1 MIIIN
6 VSIMYSL
13 LFLLFSIGGWWTA
26 FHYIRQYWNQNTAIV
41 KNAVHF
47 IHALFFIVF
56 YKGSNTPIAIT
67 NSVLCSIGFYC
78 FDTIYLLRQ
87 CTLDVINVKRN
98 AVYLVHHTI
107 ATYGLWLAF
116 IDHYRHEILHFYYL
130 LEYSNFLLYISYHMH
145 KAYPEY
151 KNAILVSECFQFVWY
166 SYFRIVRFV
175 LYFVQVRNDYFE
187 INHLFIQIGLI
198 LLFVMGIFWSLSL
211 FKKCASGLLITTD
224 EIIKYD

>member
-1 MIIIN
+1 MIIIK
-6 VSIMYSL
+6 VMYSL
-13 LFLLFSIGGWWTA
+13 LVFLFSIGGWWAA
-26 FHYIRQYWNQNTAIV
+26 FHYLRRYWNQNTAIV

-56 YKGSNTPIAIT
+56 YKGSNTQTAIT
-67 NSVLCSIGFYC
+67 DSVMCSMGFYC

-87 CTLDVINVKRN
+87 CALDVINIKRH
-98 AVYLVHHTI
+98 AVYLIHHMI
-107 ATYGLWLAF
+107 AAYGLWLAF
-116 IDHYRHEILHFYYL
+116 IDQNRHEILHFYYL

-145 KAYPEY
+145 KACPEY

-175 LYFVQVRNDYFE
+175 LYFVQIRNAYFE
-187 INHLFIQIGLI
+187 MNYPLIQLGLI
-198 LLFVMGIFWSLSL
+198 LLFFMGLFWSFAL
-211 FKKCASGLLITTD
+211 FTKCASGLFITTTN